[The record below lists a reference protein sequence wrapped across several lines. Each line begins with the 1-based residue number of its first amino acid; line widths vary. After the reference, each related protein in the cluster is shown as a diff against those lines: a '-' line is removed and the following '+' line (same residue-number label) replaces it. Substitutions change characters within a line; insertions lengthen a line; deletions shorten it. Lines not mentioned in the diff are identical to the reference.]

1 MLKNL
6 VENMKI
12 MEREI
17 EDIKKKQIL
26 EWKNIISEM
35 KNATPGFLFSI

>member
-17 EDIKKKQIL
+17 EDIKKKTNSRV
-26 EWKNIISEM
+26 EKYNI
-35 KNATPGFLFSI
+35 